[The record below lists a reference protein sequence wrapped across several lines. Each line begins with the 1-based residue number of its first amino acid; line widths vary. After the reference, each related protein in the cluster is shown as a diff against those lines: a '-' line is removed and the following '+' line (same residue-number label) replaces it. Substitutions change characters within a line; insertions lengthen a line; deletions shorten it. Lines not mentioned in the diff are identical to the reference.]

1 MPSISSLV
9 SAPPSRPLLTSVI
22 VDDEQQSRGN
32 LAFLLQTYC
41 PEIEVIAEAPTVET
55 AMRVIKDRRPDVL
68 FLDIE
73 MRKESGFDLLES
85 IEGRDFLVVFVTA
98 HNNYGVKAIKASAV
112 DYLLKPVSIDEL
124 REAVDRLL
132 ALHHRRELAPDSTDI
147 YQEALAEL
155 VNSLRGGSFPQKIV
169 LPTSEGLIV
178 EELGNIIRLESD
190 NYYTT
195 IIRHGAPNIFLAK
208 TLKEFELAL
217 EERMFVRVH
226 NSHII
231 NMAYLQ
237 KFDKRDGG
245 YVVMADGS
253 KIPVS
258 RRRQGLLLEK
268 LNVYRRV

>member
-1 MPSISSLV
+1 MPSMSSLV
-9 SAPPSRPLLTSVI
+9 STRPRHTLTSVI
-22 VDDEQQSRGN
+22 VDDEKYSRGN

-41 PEIEVIAEAPTVET
+41 PEIQVVAEAPSVET
-55 AMRVIKDRRPDVL
+55 AMKVIGDTHPDVV
-68 FLDIE
+68 FLDIQ
-73 MRKESGFDLLES
+73 MPKASGFDLLES
-85 IEGRDFLVVFVTA
+85 IEDRDFLVVFVTA
-98 HNNYGVKAIKASAV
+98 HDDYGVKAIKASAV
-112 DYLLKPVSIDEL
+112 DYLLKPVSIQEL
-124 REAVDRLL
+124 REAVDKLL
-132 ALHHRRELAPDSTDI
+132 ALHDKRIHSPDSTDI

-155 VNSLRGGSFPQKIV
+155 VSSLRGSSFPQKIV

-195 IIRHGAPNIFLAK
+195 IIRQGAPNIFLAK
-208 TLKEFELAL
+208 TLKEFEVAL
-217 EERMFVRVH
+217 EERQFVRVH

-231 NMAYLQ
+231 NMTYLQ

-268 LNVYRRV
+268 LKIYRRV